1 MTRRREHGFTMV
13 EMMVVVAILGI
24 VTAVAIGSYRR
35 NPTGDDARRVAAL
48 MATAYRTAVSG
59 GPIRADVA
67 AAALPTVLKERAK
80 IAFTQEGASILVTV
94 YKIVED
100 DLPASGYTEV
110 PVQTIAL
117 SPEVSLHAVLGSAQI
132 GLAAG
137 SVDSTPLPSDPAPEF
152 TKLYYPNGT
161 AQAYTLYLKHKLRDN
176 ATRFRVVSLPLNPTP
191 QVFRDW

>member
-1 MTRRREHGFTMV
+1 MRNKRERGFTMV
-13 EMMVVVAILGI
+13 ELMVVVAILGI
-24 VTAVAIGSYRR
+24 VAAVAIGSYKR
-35 NPTGDDARRVAAL
+35 NPTGGDARRVAAL

-80 IAFTQEGASILVTV
+80 IAFTQQGASTVATV
-94 YKIVED
+94 YRIVED
-100 DLPASGYTEV
+100 DLPNHGYTEV

-117 SPEVSLHAVLGSAQI
+117 SPEVSLHAVLDSAQI

-137 SVDSTPLPSDPAPEF
+137 SVDETPLPSDPEPEF

-161 AQAYTLYLKHKLRDN
+161 AQAYTLYLRHKLRDN
-176 ATRFRVVSLPLNPTP
+176 ATRYRVVSLPLNPTP